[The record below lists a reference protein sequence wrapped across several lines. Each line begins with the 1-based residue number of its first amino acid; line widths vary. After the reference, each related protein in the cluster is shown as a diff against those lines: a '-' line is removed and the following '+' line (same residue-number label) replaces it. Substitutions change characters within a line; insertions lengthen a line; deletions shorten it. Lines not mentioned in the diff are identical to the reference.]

1 MPSYPN
7 RYQVAERKVEE
18 LSAARSL
25 FGFVSRFPLVCLA
38 VILLATALSH
48 PAAARESRYGAIVL
62 DHDSGNVLYA
72 VNPDRRS
79 YPASLTKV
87 MTLYLLFDALEQGKL
102 RLDSTMPVSA
112 HASAQAPSK
121 LGLVPGDRIAVEDA
135 VLALVTKSAN
145 DVAVVIA
152 EALGGSEADF
162 AEMMTRK
169 AHQIGMNSTTYRNA
183 SGLPNLG
190 QISTPRDQATLARSL
205 IRTHGDYYHY
215 FSTRQFRWRGQPIST
230 HNRLMLRYPGAD
242 GIKTG
247 YINAS
252 GFNLIASAKRDN
264 RRLIGVVFGGDTAAW
279 RDKNMAQIL
288 DKGFARAG
296 NGGTPDIRTAK
307 AEEDDRADIDQLI
320 ASANKPS
327 AKVAKAKAAKVKLA
341 AVKRKQAAA
350 AEEEDDE
357 GDEDP
362 VTFAIQVGSF
372 SDYKPAHQAA
382 SAAAKKLGGLV
393 TRATIDVNK
402 AKQGKQTLY
411 RARLSGFTEDQARA
425 ACKRLSR
432 ARKDCKVVSG

>member
-1 MPSYPN
+1 M
-7 RYQVAERKVEE
+7 
-18 LSAARSL
+18 SATRSL
-25 FGFVSRFPLVCLA
+25 PGFVSRFLLTCLTVALFGA
-38 VILLATALSH
+38 VTVSGAQ
-48 PAAARESRYGAIVL
+48 ARESRYGAIVL

-87 MTLYLLFDALEQGKL
+87 MTLYLLFDALEQGRL
-102 RLDSTMPVSA
+102 TLDSTMGVSA

-121 LGLVPGDRIAVEDA
+121 LGLVPGNRISVEDA

-152 EALGGSEADF
+152 EAIGGSEDDF
-162 AEMMTRK
+162 AELMTKK
-169 AHQIGMNSTTYRNA
+169 ARQIGMSSTTYQNA
-183 SGLPNLG
+183 SGLPDLG
-190 QISTPRDQATLARSL
+190 QISTPRDQATLARAL
-205 IRTHGDYYHY
+205 IRNHGKYYHY
-215 FSTRQFRWRGQPIST
+215 FSTRQFRWHGQPIST
-230 HNRLMLRYPGAD
+230 HNRLMLRYQGAD

-288 DKGFARAG
+288 DKGFARARG
-296 NGGTPDIRTAK
+296 PDIRTAK
-307 AEEDDRADIDQLI
+307 AEGEDGNDLDTLI
-320 ASANKPS
+320 ASAKDGTPVKAVKAKAVK
-327 AKVAKAKAAKVKLA
+327 AKVAQRSRAKAS
-341 AVKRKQAAA
+341 
-350 AEEEDDE
+350 EDDDE
-357 GDEDP
+357 GDLDP
-362 VTFAIQVGSF
+362 ASWSIQVGAF
-372 SDYKPAHQAA
+372 AQYKPAHQAA

-393 TRATIDVNK
+393 SRATVDVDK
-402 AKQGKQTLY
+402 AKQGKQMLF

-432 ARKDCKVVSG
+432 AKKDCKVIQPSA

>member
-1 MPSYPN
+1 
-7 RYQVAERKVEE
+7 

-25 FGFVSRFPLVCLA
+25 FGFVSRFFLVCLA
-38 VILLATALSH
+38 VSLAS
-48 PAAARESRYGAIVL
+48 AAISSNASASLRDSRYGAIVL
-62 DHDSGNVLYA
+62 DHDTGNVLYA

-87 MTLYLLFDALEQGKL
+87 MTLYLLFDALEQGRL
-102 RLDSTMPVSA
+102 RLDSTMAVTS

-152 EALGGSEADF
+152 EALGGTEADF

-169 AHQIGMNSTTYRNA
+169 AHQIGMNNTTYRNA
-183 SGLPNLG
+183 SGLPNTG
-190 QISTPRDQATLARSL
+190 QISTPRDQATLARAL
-205 IRTHGDYYHY
+205 IRNHGNYYHY

-247 YINAS
+247 YITAS
-252 GFNLIASAKRDN
+252 GFNLIASAKRDG

-288 DKGFARAG
+288 DKGFTRS
-296 NGGTPDIRTAK
+296 GTPDIRTAK
-307 AEEDDRADIDQLI
+307 AEEEDRADLDGLI
-320 ASANKPS
+320 ASASAKADKP
-327 AKVAKAKAAKVKLA
+327 AKVAKVKAAKLKVA
-341 AVKRKQAAA
+341 QRRKTADD
-350 AEEEDDE
+350 DDE
-357 GDEDP
+357 GDDDP
-362 VTFAIQVGSF
+362 VAWSIQVGAF

-393 TRATIDVNK
+393 SRATIDVSK
-402 AKQGKQTLY
+402 AKLGKQMSY

-432 ARKDCKVVSG
+432 AKKDCKVVQPS

>member
-1 MPSYPN
+1 
-7 RYQVAERKVEE
+7 

-25 FGFVSRFPLVCLA
+25 FGFVSRFFLVCLA
-38 VILLATALSH
+38 VSVLGTAFSSNAS
-48 PAAARESRYGAIVL
+48 AAQRESRYGAIVL
-62 DHDSGNVLYA
+62 DNDSGNVLYA

-79 YPASLTKV
+79 YPASLTTV
-87 MTLYLLFDALEQGKL
+87 MTLYLLFDALEQGRL
-102 RLDSTMPVSA
+102 RLDSTMAVSS

-152 EALGGSEADF
+152 EALGGSESDF
-162 AEMMTRK
+162 ADMMTRK
-169 AHQIGMNSTTYRNA
+169 ARQIGMSNTTYQNA
-183 SGLPNLG
+183 SGLPNSG
-190 QISTPRDQATLARSL
+190 QVSTPRDQATLARAL
-205 IRTHGDYYHY
+205 IRTHGKYYHY

-252 GFNLIASAKRDN
+252 GFNLIASAKRDG

-288 DKGFARAG
+288 DKGFARS
-296 NGGTPDIRTAK
+296 GGADIRTAK
-307 AEEDDRADIDQLI
+307 ADDEDKADLDTLI
-320 ASANKPS
+320 ASAAKTDKP
-327 AKVAKAKAAKVKLA
+327 AKVAKVQTAKFKAAQR
-341 AVKRKQAAA
+341 RKAAA
-350 AEEEDDE
+350 DEDEE
-357 GDEDP
+357 GDDDP
-362 VTFAIQVGSF
+362 VSWSIQVGAF
-372 SDYKPAHQAA
+372 NDYKPAHQAA

-393 TRATIDVNK
+393 SRASIEVAK
-402 AKQGKQTLY
+402 AKQGKQTNY
-411 RARLSGFTEDQARA
+411 RARLTGFTEDQARA

-432 ARKDCKVVSG
+432 AKKDCKVVQPS

>member
-1 MPSYPN
+1 MS
-7 RYQVAERKVEE
+7 VAERKVEE
-18 LSAARSL
+18 LSAARSHY
-25 FGFVSRFPLVCLA
+25 GFVSRFFLVCLA
-38 VILLATALSH
+38 VLVSGMAFT
-48 PAAARESRYGAIVL
+48 PAAQAARESRYGAIVL
-62 DHDSGNVLYA
+62 DHETGNVLYA

-87 MTLYLLFDALEQGKL
+87 MTLYLLFDALESGKL
-102 RLDSTMPVSA
+102 RLDSTMAVSA

-121 LGLVPGDRIAVEDA
+121 LALVPGDRIAVEDA

-152 EALGGSEADF
+152 EALGGDEAEF

-169 AHQIGMNSTTYRNA
+169 AHQIGMNNTTYRNA

-190 QISTPRDQATLARSL
+190 QISTPRDQAILARAL
-205 IRTHGDYYHY
+205 IRTHGKYYHY
-215 FSTRQFRWRGQPIST
+215 FSTRQFRWRGQPINT

-288 DKGFARAG
+288 DKGFNRA
-296 NGGTPDIRTAK
+296 NGPDIRSAK
-307 AEEDDRADIDQLI
+307 AEEEDRADLDTLI
-320 ASANKPS
+320 AAAGKGDKTEKPAARTKQAS
-327 AKVAKAKAAKVKLA
+327 LKVAKAKTARKAADD
-341 AVKRKQAAA
+341 
-350 AEEEDDE
+350 EEDE
-357 GDEDP
+357 GDSDADW
-362 VTFAIQVGSF
+362 AIQVGAF

-393 TRATIDVNK
+393 SRASIDVNK
-402 AKQGKQTLY
+402 ARQGKQTVF

-432 ARKDCKVVSG
+432 AKKSCAVVQAS

>member
-1 MPSYPN
+1 
-7 RYQVAERKVEE
+7 

-38 VILLATALSH
+38 VLLMATALSH
-48 PAAARESRYGAIVL
+48 PASARESRYGAIVL

-87 MTLYLLFDALEQGKL
+87 MTLYLLFDALNQGKL
-102 RLDSTMPVSA
+102 RLDSTLPVSA

-121 LGLVPGDRIAVEDA
+121 LGLVPGDRISVEDA

-152 EALGGSEADF
+152 EGLGGTEEDF

-169 AHQIGMNSTTYRNA
+169 AHQIGMASTTYRNA

-190 QISTPRDQATLARSL
+190 QVSTPRDQATLARSL
-205 IRTHGDYYHY
+205 IRNHGDYYHY
-215 FSTRQFRWRGQPIST
+215 FSTRQFRWRGQPISS

-252 GFNLIASAKRDN
+252 GFNLIASAKRDG

-279 RDKNMAQIL
+279 RDRNMAQIL

-296 NGGTPDIRTAK
+296 NGGGAPDIRTAK
-307 AEEDDRADIDQLI
+307 AEEEDRADLDNLI
-320 ASANKPS
+320 ASVKQPS
-327 AKVAKAKAAKVKLA
+327 AKVAKAKAAKLKVA
-341 AVKRKQAAA
+341 ARRKAV
-350 AEEEDDE
+350 EEEDDE

-362 VTFAIQVGSF
+362 VTFAIQVGAF

-393 TRATIDVNK
+393 SRATIDVDK
-402 AKQGKQTLY
+402 AKQGKQMMY

-432 ARKDCKVVSG
+432 ARKDCKVVQAS